1 MLLLRAPGLRSVPGR
16 LGLCRR
22 TLSTT
27 PESKSWTDR
36 VLEVYRARVPEG
48 VRKSLR
54 EPTPS
59 VAGIQQLGGFS
70 ILLSY
75 MTTDILWL
83 RGLAITGILA
93 FNMIP

>member
-1 MLLLRAPGLRSVPGR
+1 MMPCSLRDDACV
-16 LGLCRR
+16 
-22 TLSTT
+22 
-27 PESKSWTDR
+27 R
-36 VLEVYRARVPEG
+36 VMASC